1 VAGHGATKK
10 AMGPLSMWSRVV
22 EIFMANPETLMQPG
36 RPLLPCP
43 ADNGRP

>member
-22 EIFMANPETLMQPG
+22 EIFIY
-36 RPLLPCP
+36 
-43 ADNGRP
+43 